1 MNSAATAAAAAPAP
15 ASSSRGAWLI
25 LGALLIGLVLGVLV
39 GKTGDGWR
47 EPLVQAASLIGG
59 LWLDGLRMT
68 VIPLVIALLVN
79 GIVGSADAARAG
91 GITAKAIGWF
101 MAFYVFSSAVGG
113 FGMLFLTKLFP
124 LPAEGAAALRAGLA
138 GIDQSQAATAV
149 PTVADFFKSIIP
161 PNPVAAAANDQILP
175 LVFFTVVF
183 AFALARVAGDNR
195 RVALSFFQ
203 AIGDA
208 MLRVIGWVLWLAPAG
223 VLALAFT
230 VGAGAGGSALGAVAH
245 YVVLV
250 SLLGIVVTLAALLI
264 GLVLARVPARRLLSA
279 MVGPSAVAVSTRSSL
294 ASLPAMLEAAR
305 RLGVDEGKAD
315 ILLPMAVALLRAT
328 GPAMNVGVAVYV
340 AHWFGIS
347 LPLPALIAG
356 IAIGALASI
365 GAVSLP
371 GQLSFYTSIA
381 PISLAMGVPIEPLAL
396 LIAVETIPD
405 IFRTLGNVVAD
416 VSMTAAIA
424 RSEGND
430 LTGTPPLGDAGRP
443 LVGPTTE
450 SADR

>member
-1 MNSAATAAAAAPAP
+1 MSAAAGAAGSEQAP

-25 LGALLIGLVLGVLV
+25 LGALLIGLVLGVLA
-39 GKTGDGWR
+39 GKADGGWR
-47 EPLVQAASLIGG
+47 EPLVQGASLIGG

-113 FGMLFLTKLFP
+113 FGMQLLTQIFP
-124 LPAEGAAALRAGLA
+124 LPASGAQALRAGLA
-138 GIDQSQAATAV
+138 GIDQSQAASAV
-149 PTVADFFKSIIP
+149 PSVADFFKSIIP

-183 AFALARVAGDNR
+183 AFALARVAGENR
-195 RVALSFFQ
+195 RTALSFFQ

-208 MLRVIGWVLWLAPAG
+208 MLRVIGWVLWLAPIG

-250 SLLGIVVTLAALLI
+250 SVLGLVVTIGALLV
-264 GLVLARVPARRLLSA
+264 GLLLARVPPRRLLGA
-279 MVGPSAVAVSTRSSL
+279 LVGPAAVAISTRSSL

-315 ILLPMAVALLRAT
+315 ILLPMAVALFRAT

-340 AHWFGIS
+340 AHWFGIDI
-347 LPLPALIAG
+347 PLPALIAG
-356 IAIGALASI
+356 ITIGALASI

-405 IFRTLGNVVAD
+405 IIRTLGNVIAD
-416 VSMTAAIA
+416 VSVTAAIA
-424 RSEGND
+424 RSEGD
-430 LTGTPPLGDAGRP
+430 ALTDGEPLGDAGLP
-443 LVGPTTE
+443 LVEPPSAT
-450 SADR
+450 ADR

>member
-1 MNSAATAAAAAPAP
+1 MSVAPRAAGSELAP

-25 LGALLIGLVLGVLV
+25 LGALLVGLVLGVLV
-39 GKTGDGWR
+39 GKSGDGWR
-47 EPLVQAASLIGG
+47 EPVVQVASLVGG

-91 GITAKAIGWF
+91 GITAKAIAWF
-101 MAFYVFSSAVGG
+101 MGFYIFSSAVGG
-113 FGMLFLTKLFP
+113 FGMKLLTDLFP
-124 LPAEGAAALRAGLA
+124 LPAQGAAALRAGLA
-138 GIDQSQAATAV
+138 GIDQSQTANAV

-175 LVFFTVVF
+175 LVVFTVIF
-183 AFALARVAGDNR
+183 AFALAKVGSDNR

-250 SLLGIVVTLAALLI
+250 SLLGVVVTLAALAV
-264 GLVLARVPARRLLSA
+264 GLLLARVPPGRLLSA
-279 MVGPSAVAVSTRSSL
+279 MVGPAAVAISTRSSL

-340 AHWFGIS
+340 AHWFGIA

-405 IFRTLGNVVAD
+405 IFRTLGNVIAD
-416 VSMTAAIA
+416 VSVTAAIA
-424 RSEGND
+424 RSEGDD
-430 LTGTPPLGDAGRP
+430 LTAERPLDDGGTPLVDLPSVSEGR
-443 LVGPTTE
+443 
-450 SADR
+450 